1 MTAEILTI
9 GDELLIGQ
17 VVNGNAAWLGERLT
31 LAGIDVSRHVA
42 LGDDEAL
49 IAAELETAFALAD
62 LVIVTGGL
70 GATHD
75 DLTRAAVA
83 RHFGVELI
91 ENPQV
96 RRQIEER
103 FSSRGRSMPPQNR
116 LQALVP
122 EGFEVL
128 VNHWGT
134 APGLW
139 HAFERD
145 GAHKVLVLMP
155 GVPREMRS
163 LTDAHVMP
171 RLAQQRGLRTI
182 RHRTLMTAGIGE
194 THLAQR
200 LGDLSAWLSDTLHLA
215 YLPSTTGVRLRVTA
229 LGDEANARMGDF
241 EQHLRRRAA
250 RHVYGADEETL
261 EGVLGEQLALRGLT
275 VATAESCTG
284 GHLADRITNAPGSS
298 RYFTG
303 GLVAYGNFVKET
315 MLGVPPE
322 LVRRE
327 GAVSA
332 EVAAEMAV
340 GVRRQLSSDIG
351 LSTTG
356 IAGPGG
362 GTEDKPVG
370 LVYIGYA
377 DAERSFARR
386 FQFTTDRTTNK
397 DLTAT
402 YALYI
407 AWRVLH
413 AGHEAFP

>member
-1 MTAEILTI
+1 MTAELLTI

-42 LGDDEAL
+42 LGDDEEL
-49 IAAELETAFALAD
+49 IAAELETAFGLAD

-91 ENPQV
+91 EDGQV
-96 RRQIEER
+96 LRQIEGR
-103 FSSRGRSMPPQNR
+103 FASRGRSMPPQNR
-116 LQALVP
+116 RQALVP
-122 EGFEVL
+122 DGFEVL

-139 HAFERD
+139 HRFERD
-145 GAHKVLVLMP
+145 GQAKTLVLMP
-155 GVPREMRS
+155 GVPREMQN

-171 RLAQQRGLRTI
+171 RLARERGLRTI

-194 THLAQR
+194 THLEQR
-200 LGDLSAWLSDTLHLA
+200 LGDLTDWLRGGLRLA
-215 YLPSTTGVRLRVTA
+215 YLPSTRGVRLRITA
-229 LGDEANARMGDF
+229 LGDEAAARVDAF
-241 EQHLRRRAA
+241 EAYIRQRAA

-261 EGVLGEQLALRGLT
+261 EGVLGEQLTLRGLS

-284 GHLADRITNAPGSS
+284 GHLADRITGAPGSS
-298 RYFTG
+298 RYFNG
-303 GLVAYGNFVKET
+303 GMVAYGNYIKEDL
-315 MLGVPPE
+315 LGVPPDFLE
-322 LVRRE
+322 RA

-332 EVAAEMAV
+332 EVAEAMAL
-340 GVRRQLSSDIG
+340 GARRQLSSDIG

-362 GTEDKPVG
+362 GSDDKPVG

-386 FQFTTDRTTNK
+386 FQFTTDRATNK
-397 DLTAT
+397 DLSST

-413 AGHEAFP
+413 GGHEAFP

>member
-1 MTAEILTI
+1 MTAEILAI

-42 LGDDEAL
+42 LGDDPDL
-49 IAAELETAFALAD
+49 IAAELETAFGLAD

-75 DLTRAAVA
+75 DLTRSAVA
-83 RHFGVELI
+83 QHFGVELV
-91 ENPQV
+91 EDPKV
-96 RRQIEER
+96 RRQIEQR
-103 FSSRGRSMPPQNR
+103 FTARGRSMPPQNQ

-139 HAFERD
+139 HTFERD
-145 GAHKVLVLMP
+145 GLDKVLVLMP
-155 GVPREMRS
+155 GVPREMRN

-171 RLAQQRGLRTI
+171 RLAKQRGLRTI

-194 THLAQR
+194 THLSQQ
-200 LGDLSAWLSDTLHLA
+200 LGDLSRWLTDGLRLA
-215 YLPSTTGVRLRVTA
+215 FLPSTRGVRLRITA
-229 LGDEANARMGDF
+229 LGDDANGRLDPFEAFIRKRARKYI
-241 EQHLRRRAA
+241 
-250 RHVYGADEETL
+250 YGADEESL

-275 VATAESCTG
+275 IATAESCTG

-298 RYFTG
+298 RYFNG
-303 GLVAYGNFVKET
+303 GMVAYGNYIKRDL
-315 MLGVPPE
+315 LGVPE
-322 LVRRE
+322 SSLGNA

-332 EVAAEMAV
+332 EVAAAMAV
-340 GVRRQLSSDIG
+340 GARRQLSSDIA

-362 GTEDKPVG
+362 GSDDKPVG
-370 LVYIGYA
+370 LVYVGYA
-377 DAERSFARR
+377 DAQRSFARR
-386 FQFTTDRTTNK
+386 FLFTDDRRTNK
-397 DLTAT
+397 DLSAT

-407 AWRVLH
+407 AWRVLNS
-413 AGHEAFP
+413 GHEAFP